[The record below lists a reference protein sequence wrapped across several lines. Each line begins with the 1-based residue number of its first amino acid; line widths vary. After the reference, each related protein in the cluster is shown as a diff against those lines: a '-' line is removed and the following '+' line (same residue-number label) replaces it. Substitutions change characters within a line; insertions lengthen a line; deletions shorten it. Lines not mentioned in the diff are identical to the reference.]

1 MPAILKTAAA
11 ACLIF
16 VLFSACRSTRTIQS
30 AISKIDTA
38 AKAPL
43 IDLHADSMHFIRSS
57 FDSILKHRIDFNTF
71 SAKIKVDLEGKD
83 GKKSDF
89 NAFLRLQKDS
99 VLWVSINVAL
109 GVEAFRILI
118 TPDSVKI
125 LNKIDKVV
133 QLRSVQSLQ
142 EITHLPF
149 TFAELQN
156 VIIGNAVFLDSNIL
170 SYNSNDRS
178 ISLFSVTQAFKHMLT
193 IRNDSYLL
201 MNSKLDDIDINRSRT
216 CLVLYDSYQQG
227 NGRYFPA
234 FRQITVSEKSRLD
247 IKMDYKQYEFNNPL
261 SFPFSIPKNYK
272 QN

>member
-1 MPAILKTAAA
+1 MPAILKIATA
-11 ACLIF
+11 ACLT
-16 VLFSACRSTRTIQS
+16 LFLLSACRSTRTIQS

-38 AKAPL
+38 AKAPMV
-43 IDLHADSMHFIRSS
+43 DLHADSMHFIHSS
-57 FDSILKHRIDFNTF
+57 FDSVLKRRIEFNTF

-125 LNKIDKVV
+125 LNKIDKVI

-149 TFAELQN
+149 TFSELQN

-170 SYNSNDRS
+170 SYNSNDKS

-193 IRNDSYLL
+193 ITNGSYLL
-201 MNSKLDDIDINRSRT
+201 MNSKLDDIDISRSRT
-216 CLVLYDSYQQG
+216 CLVLYDNYQPV
-227 NGRYFPA
+227 NDRFFPA
-234 FRQITVSEKSRLD
+234 FRQITVSEKTRLD
-247 IKMDYKQYEFNNPL
+247 IKMDYKQYEFNGPL
-261 SFPFSIPKNYK
+261 SFPFPMPKNYR